1 MLDVGCASGY
11 LAEILAARGFEVIGL
26 ERPGG
31 YGYRFPE
38 SVELVEADLDGG
50 VPALRGRFS
59 YVICGDILEH
69 LRKPERTLSQ
79 LAKLLEPDGT
89 LIASLPNSGNLHF
102 RVTVL
107 RGEFPQNER
116 GLFDRTHLHFYMWQ
130 GWRELFEGAGFEVLE
145 RKVTGVPF
153 GVAFP
158 QWDGSAAIRMLEWLG
173 FTLAR
178 LRPTLFAYQF
188 IVTARRRNP

>member
-1 MLDVGCASGY
+1 MV
-11 LAEILAARGFEVIGL
+11 
-26 ERPGG
+26 ERD
-31 YGYRFPE
+31 
-38 SVELVEADLDGG
+38 S
-50 VPALRGRFS
+50 
-59 YVICGDILEH
+59 
-69 LRKPERTLSQ
+69 
-79 LAKLLEPDGT
+79 
-89 LIASLPNSGNLHF
+89 
-102 RVTVL
+102 
-107 RGEFPQNER
+107 
-116 GLFDRTHLHFYMWQ
+116 MWK

-173 FTLAR
+173 FALAR